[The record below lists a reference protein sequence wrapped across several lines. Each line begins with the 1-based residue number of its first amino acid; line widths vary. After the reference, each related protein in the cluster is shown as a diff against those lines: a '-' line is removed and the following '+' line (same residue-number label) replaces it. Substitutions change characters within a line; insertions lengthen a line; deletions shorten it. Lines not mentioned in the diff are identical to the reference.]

1 MRPLRQPVFQ
11 IIAALLSI
19 CLWLYAHPIART
31 IYACLVA
38 RVAGE
43 LQSLKDLLLVAW
55 SRAKYVPVSVLH
67 HHSLPLVFPYI
78 TWKDI
83 LPKAMAR
90 AVGRGGQEASQ
101 ALFTYTGK
109 DSAPFS

>member
-11 IIAALLSI
+11 IITTLLAHI

-31 IYACLVA
+31 IYACPIA

-43 LQSLKDLLLVAW
+43 LQCLKDLLLVAW
-55 SRAKYVPVSVLH
+55 SRAKCVPVSVLH
-67 HHSLPLVFPYI
+67 HHSLPLIFPYI
-78 TWKDI
+78 TWKEV
-83 LPKAMAR
+83 LPNAMGR

-101 ALFTYTGK
+101 ALLTYTG
-109 DSAPFS
+109 